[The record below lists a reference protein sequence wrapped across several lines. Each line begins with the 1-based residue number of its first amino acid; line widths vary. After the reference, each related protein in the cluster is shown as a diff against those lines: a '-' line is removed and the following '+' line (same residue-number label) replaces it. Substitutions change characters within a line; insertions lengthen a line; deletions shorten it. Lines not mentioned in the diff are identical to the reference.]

1 MLKLLRILKNA
12 LKSFKQ
18 NGIEKLIVDLRWN
31 PGGLLDKAIKISD
44 YFLDKDLMIVST
56 RGREGTGNVSE
67 FRSEMEPVY
76 KGKLIV
82 LVNNGSA
89 SASEI
94 FSGAMKDNKRGKL
107 LGTKTF
113 GKGSVQKFFNLN
125 ENIGVTLTIA
135 KYYTPS
141 GVSIHGKGIVPDY
154 VVKPEEISKED
165 SENIKIL
172 YKDKVIDGFVK
183 GK

>member
-1 MLKLLRILKNA
+1 
-12 LKSFKQ
+12 
-18 NGIEKLIVDLRWN
+18 
-31 PGGLLDKAIKISD
+31 
-44 YFLDKDLMIVST
+44 
-56 RGREGTGNVSE
+56 
-67 FRSEMEPVY
+67 MEPLY

-94 FSGAMKDNKRGKL
+94 FSGAIKDNKRGKL

-113 GKGSVQKFFNLN
+113 GKGSVQKSFNLN

-141 GVSIHGKGIVPDY
+141 GISIHGKGIVPDY
-154 VVKPEEISKED
+154 VVKAEDISKED
-165 SENIKIL
+165 SEVIKNI
-172 YKDKVIDGFVK
+172 YKDKIIEGFIKVNK
-183 GK
+183 DYSQANKNKFIALLKEKKFSISEKSANYILKREIFKYTKSPLYDLEFDNQLGEAIRIINSI